1 MYRTDR
7 GFTLVEVIVAAVIT
21 FSAISIGY
29 LAVRSAVNAVE
40 KVTAYMVVAD
50 ALPPV
55 MEQVKLQLFEN
66 RLKGGGKYNQW
77 ITYSF
82 DATPV
87 KSSGNIIDR
96 NDGGIGA
103 FDFGFYAVVLL
114 KTRLV
119 LRYEN
124 GQNVKTAEYVYDELT
139 WKPAHQ

>member
-7 GFTLVEVIVAAVIT
+7 GFTLVEVVVAAVIT

-40 KVTAYMVVAD
+40 RVTAYMVMAD

-66 RLKGGGKYNQW
+66 QLKGGGRYNQRL
-77 ITYSF
+77 TYSF

-87 KSSGNIIDR
+87 KSSGNVVDR
-96 NDGGIGA
+96 YDGAIGN
-103 FDFGFYAVVLL
+103 FDFGFYVVSLL
-114 KTRLV
+114 KTHLV
-119 LRYEN
+119 MHYEN
-124 GQNVKTAEYVYDELT
+124 GQNLKTAEYIYDEIT
-139 WKPAHQ
+139 WKPAQQ